1 MELFQSYLYLSMI
14 LLLILGYCTSIF
26 RRKNLPPGPRGLSIL
41 GNLLEIGPNPHQ
53 SLAKLAQKYGPLM
66 TIHQGSVTT
75 IVASSA
81 DTARLVLQKHDADI
95 SGRIIPDAI
104 STLEHPSHAVAWLH
118 TGDEWR
124 MIRRVLTTFLT
135 NSHKLD
141 SLCELRHGVMDQMVR
156 HVEKISKSE
165 GEQGV
170 EIAKLAFT
178 TALNQ
183 MSNTCFSTNVDEYD
197 HQDSK
202 GFKNAVA
209 TIMDVAMKFN
219 VADYFPLLKAFD
231 LQKLRPMA
239 NAAYG
244 CLEELCDDYI
254 HQRLQHREN
263 KLPKHGD
270 LLDSLI
276 DFSQENQSDFTL
288 KHIQVLL
295 VELFLG
301 GTDTSTNTT
310 EWAMTELIL
319 HPDKMT
325 KLRNEISESVRLK
338 GRIQESELLK
348 LPYLQ
353 AIVKETMRLHL
364 AVPFLFPHKTET
376 NVNLNSYEIPKN
388 TPVLVNA
395 WAIARDPTSWEDT
408 TSFKPERF
416 LDSEVDFKGQHFS
429 FLPFGSGRR
438 ICPGIPLA
446 HRVVSLMIA
455 SLVYHFEWKLPHGMK
470 PQELDMNQTYGL
482 TLVRA
487 VPLVTV
493 PVPVTQVTSYN

>member
-1 MELFQSYLYLSMI
+1 MEFYLSYLFLSLI
-14 LLLILGYCTSIF
+14 FLLAGYCSSYF
-26 RRKNLPPGPRGLSIL
+26 QRRKLPPGPRGLPIL
-41 GNLLEIGPNPHQ
+41 GNLLQIGPLPHQ
-53 SLAKLAQKYGPLM
+53 SLARLAKTYGPLM
-66 TIHQGSVTT
+66 TIRQGGVTT

-81 DTARLVLQKHDADI
+81 DTARLVLQKHDADM

-104 STLEHPSHAVAWLH
+104 TTLEHPSHAVAWLH
-118 TGDEWR
+118 AGEEWR
-124 MIRRVLTTFLT
+124 LIRRVLATFLT
-135 NSHKLD
+135 NTHKLD
-141 SLCELRHGVMDQMVR
+141 SLCELRHGVMGQMVK
-156 HVEKISKSE
+156 HVKKISE
-165 GEQGV
+165 LGEEHGV

-183 MSNTCFSTNVDEYD
+183 MSNTCFSTNVDEYNY
-197 HQDSK
+197 QDSK
-202 GFKNAVA
+202 GFKSAVA
-209 TIMDVAMKFN
+209 TIMELAMKFN

-231 LQKLRPMA
+231 PQRLRPRA

-244 CLEELCDDYI
+244 CLEGLCDEYI
-254 HQRLQHREN
+254 YQRLQHREN
-263 KLPKHGD
+263 KLPRHGD

-276 DFSQENQSDFTL
+276 DFNQENQSDFTL

-295 VELFLG
+295 VELFLA
-301 GTDTSTNTT
+301 GTETSTNTT

-325 KLRNEISESVRLK
+325 KLRNEIAESVKAR
-338 GRIQESELLK
+338 GRIEESELLK

-353 AIVKETMRLHL
+353 AVVKETMRLHL
-364 AVPFLFPHKTET
+364 AVPFLVPHKTET
-376 NVNLNSYEIPKN
+376 DVNLNGYEIPKN
-388 TPVLVNA
+388 TQVLVNA
-395 WAIARDPTSWEDT
+395 WAIARDSSSWENP

-455 SLVYHFEWKLPHGMK
+455 SLVYHFEWKLPNGMK
-470 PQELDMNQTYGL
+470 PEELDMSQSFGL

-487 VPLVTV
+487 VPLVAV
-493 PVPVTQVTSYN
+493 PITFDQ

>member
-1 MELFQSYLYLSMI
+1 MEFYLSYLFLSFI
-14 LLLILGYCTSIF
+14 FLLAGYCRSF
-26 RRKNLPPGPRGLSIL
+26 VPRRKLPPGPRGLPIL
-41 GNLLEIGPNPHQ
+41 GNLLQIGPNPHQ
-53 SLAKLAQKYGPLM
+53 SLAKLAKKYGPLM
-66 TIHQGSVTT
+66 TIHQASVTT

-81 DTARLVLQKHDADI
+81 DMARLVLQKHDADM

-104 STLEHPSHAVAWLH
+104 TTLEHPSHAVAWLH
-118 TGDEWR
+118 AGEEWR
-124 MIRRVLTTFLT
+124 LIRRVLTTFLT

-141 SLCELRHGVMDQMVR
+141 SLGQLRHGVMVQMVQ
-156 HVEKISKSE
+156 HVKKISGSE

-183 MSNTCFSTNVDEYD
+183 MSNTCFSTNVDEYNY
-197 HQDSK
+197 QDSK
-202 GFKNAVA
+202 GFKSAVA
-209 TIMDVAMKFN
+209 TIMEIAMKFN
-219 VADYFPLLKAFD
+219 VADYFPLFKAFD
-231 LQKLRPMA
+231 PQRLRPMA

-244 CLEELCDDYI
+244 CLEGLCDKYI
-254 HQRLQHREN
+254 YQRLQHREN
-263 KLPKHGD
+263 KLPRHGD

-276 DFSQENQSDFTL
+276 DFSQENESDFTL

-295 VELFLG
+295 VELFLA
-301 GTDTSTNTT
+301 GTETSTNTT
-310 EWAMTELIL
+310 EWALTELIV
-319 HPDKMT
+319 HPDKMM
-325 KLRNEISESVRLK
+325 KLRNEIAESVRAK
-338 GRIQESELLK
+338 GRIEESELLK

-353 AIVKETMRLHL
+353 AVVKETMRLHL
-364 AVPFLFPHKTET
+364 AVPFLVPHKTET
-376 NVNLNSYEIPKN
+376 TVNLNGYEIPQN
-388 TPVLVNA
+388 TQVLVNA
-395 WAIARDPTSWEDT
+395 WAIARDPNSWKNP

-438 ICPGIPLA
+438 MCPGIPLA

-470 PQELDMNQTYGL
+470 PQELDMNQSFGL

-487 VPLVTV
+487 VPLVAV
-493 PVPVTQVTSYN
+493 PITLNQ